1 MHWGRTIGALT
12 LVGGV
17 ALGWP
22 ALAGDWRIASLSG
35 KAFRLSGTGWVR
47 VAASDSIA
55 VGDTVK
61 TLGSGELTLTREGV
75 TVTISPN
82 SRVQLSERMNGSF
95 TDVIQTAGRAEVEVD
110 PRRRIRLAVAT
121 PYMAAV
127 VKGTVFTVSTFEG
140 YSETTVARGRV
151 AVVDTRN
158 RLEAMVTAGQAATA
172 GPAMPLSLSGAGALD
187 PPEPFQ
193 GRVMKQQADGT
204 LTEVT
209 DGAGRSEDGKANG
222 AGKSENGKADGKDK
236 GAGRSEN
243 GNSGDKDKGNADNGN
258 NGNGYGNSGNGN
270 SGKGN
275 SGNGNSSNGHSNNGH
290 SNNGRSSDG
299 HSSNGHSSNG
309 RSSDGHSN
317 NGHSSNGHSSNGH
330 SNNGHSNNG
339 RSSDGHSSNEHSSN
353 GNSGDGSSDGGNA
366 GGNSN
371 GAGNSENSNAGGRWQ

>member
-1 MHWGRTIGALT
+1 MHWGRTIGALAF
-12 LVGGV
+12 VGGV

-47 VAASDSIA
+47 VVASDTIA

-61 TLGSGELTLTREGV
+61 TLGSGALTLTREGV

-299 HSSNGHSSNG
+299 HS
-309 RSSDGHSN
+309 N
-317 NGHSSNGHSSNGH
+317 NGH
-330 SNNGHSNNG
+330 
-339 RSSDGHSSNEHSSN
+339 SSDGHSSNEHSSN
-353 GNSGDGSSDGGNA
+353 GNSGDGNSSNGNSGDGNSGDGNSGGGNA

>member
-95 TDVIQTAGRAEVEVD
+95 TDVIQTAGSAEVEVD

-140 YSETTVARGRV
+140 YSETTVQRGRV
-151 AVVDTRN
+151 AVIDTRN
-158 RLEAMVTAGQAATA
+158 RLEALVTAGQAATA
-172 GPAMPLSLSGAGALD
+172 GPAMPLSLSGAGKLD
-187 PPEPFQ
+187 TPEPFK
-193 GRVMKQQADGT
+193 GKVVKQAADGT
-204 LTEVT
+204 LTVT
-209 DGAGRSEDGKANG
+209 TNGPGNSDNSNAGG
-222 AGKSENGKADGKDK
+222 NGK
-236 GAGRSEN
+236 
-243 GNSGDKDKGNADNGN
+243 GNSGNSGN
-258 NGNGYGNSGNGN
+258 NGNSGNGN
-270 SGKGN
+270 SGNGN
-275 SGNGNSSNGHSNNGH
+275 SGNGNSGN
-290 SNNGRSSDG
+290 
-299 HSSNGHSSNG
+299 
-309 RSSDGHSN
+309 
-317 NGHSSNGHSSNGH
+317 
-330 SNNGHSNNG
+330 
-339 RSSDGHSSNEHSSN
+339 N
-353 GNSGDGSSDGGNA
+353 GNSSSNSSSNNA

-371 GAGNSENSNAGGRWQ
+371 GAGNSGNSNAGGKSK